1 MERLN
6 VNGFNI
12 CLMPDNRLKTAVFTV
27 YIRLPLKKE
36 TASQNAVF
44 PAVLT
49 RGCKKY
55 PETRELNIAL
65 EELFGATMS
74 FHVEKQGAYQVIS
87 FKIKT
92 VADCYTEG
100 SEAFSK
106 LISLAFEVLFN
117 PLVTDGEFNKD
128 YTQREKEV
136 QLQFIDGLMNDK
148 RKWANV
154 RLIEEMCKGEEFS
167 VQACGDKD
175 GIKALNGKTLFEGY
189 RNAME
194 TAKISMCVTDNFNKD
209 EILSLLKNLLSDKK
223 ASAGEEIFPFIKS
236 KTEPKTVEEAEN
248 VTQGKLAMG
257 FRTDITRKDE
267 RYYAMMVFNRIF
279 GGSPY
284 SKLFLNVREKLSLAY
299 YASST
304 FNSLKGLL
312 LVNSGIEFKNYESAK
327 AEILVQLNEMKQGNF
342 SDEDIKNAKTDIM
355 DTFTGIAD
363 YGEMLAD
370 FNFAL
375 ENAGVSDTPQSVID
389 KVMKVTKEEI
399 VEVSNSIWLDTIYFL
414 KGETE

>member
-12 CLMPDNRLKTAVFTV
+12 CLMPDNRLKTAAFTV

-55 PETRELNIAL
+55 PETRALNIAL

-74 FHVEKQGAYQVIS
+74 FHVEKQGAYQVLS
-87 FKIKT
+87 FKFKT

-106 LISLAFEVLFN
+106 LISLAFDVLFN
-117 PLVTDGEFNKD
+117 PLVIDGQFNKD
-128 YTQREKEV
+128 YTEREKEV

-154 RLIEEMCKGEEFS
+154 RLIEEMCDGEEFS

-175 GIKALNGKTLFEGY
+175 SIKSLTGKTLYEGY
-189 RNAME
+189 KNAME
-194 TAKISMCVTDNFNKD
+194 TAKISMYVTDNFNKD
-209 EILSLLKNLLSDKK
+209 EILPLLKNLLSDKN
-223 ASAGEEIFPFIKS
+223 ATAGEEVLPFIKS
-236 KTEPKTVEEAEN
+236 KTEPKIVEEAEN

-304 FNSLKGLL
+304 FNSMKGLL

-327 AEILVQLNEMKQGNF
+327 TEILVQLNEMKQGNF
-342 SDEDIKNAKTDIM
+342 SDEDIKNAKTDIK

-375 ENAGVSDTPQSVID
+375 ENAGVSETPQSVID

>member
-12 CLMPDNRLKTAVFTV
+12 YLMPDTRLKTATFMV

-55 PETRELNIAL
+55 PETRALNIAL

-87 FKIKT
+87 FKFKT
-92 VADCYTEG
+92 VSDNFAEG

-106 LISLAFEVLFN
+106 LISLAFEVLYN
-117 PLVTDGEFNKD
+117 PYVADNGFDKD
-128 YTQREKEV
+128 YTEREKQV
-136 QLQFIDGLMNDK
+136 QLQFVDGLMNDK
-148 RKWANV
+148 RKWANI
-154 RLIEEMCKGEEFS
+154 RLIQEMCKGEEFS
-167 VQACGDKD
+167 VQACGERE
-175 GIKALNGKTLFEGY
+175 GIKALNEKSLFEGY
-189 RNAME
+189 KNAME
-194 TAKISMCVTDNFNKD
+194 TAKISMYVTDNFNKD
-209 EILSLLKNLLSDKK
+209 EILSLLKNLLADKK
-223 ASAGEEIFPFIKS
+223 ASAGEEILPYIKS
-236 KTEPKTVEEAEN
+236 QTEPETFEESEN

-257 FRTDITRKDE
+257 FRTNITRKDK

-304 FNSLKGLL
+304 FNSQKGLL

-327 AEILVQLNEMKQGNF
+327 AEILVQLDEMKQGNF
-342 SDEDIKNAKTDIM
+342 SDEDIANAKTDIL

-363 YGEMLAD
+363 FGELLAD

-375 ENAGVSDTPQSVID
+375 ENAGVTESPEEVID

-399 VEVSNSIWLDTIYFL
+399 VEVSNTIWLDTVYFL
-414 KGETE
+414 KGENE